1 MSNVEIIALI
11 VTIIC
16 LLSFCLV
23 FTFLF
28 RHYYLNLIKDVNE
41 GKEDIDLIDSAIIEE
56 EEKKSKKKK
65 ALKITGKVV
74 GYTLLGIVVLFFLSS
89 LVSKFMNDKI
99 VVGDSTMIVIA
110 SGSME
115 ERNEAN
121 SYLDEFNLNNQINT
135 YDIVGITKY
144 KDQSEV
150 KLYDVVAF
158 KGDDNVTYVHRIIDI
173 KENNTYVTRGDSN
186 NLSDNDG
193 RLYKGNLT
201 FDRIIG
207 KYNGTRIKTVGIF
220 VVFLQS
226 NSGIITVISIIYCM
240 LMFDHFRNKYD
251 KAIEERTNK
260 LIELL
265 EYNLS
270 EHKSVDFSTKY
281 HETLIYKGN
290 KYIFENGNFISKSD
304 LEESDLLNNEDTS
317 SSLVVIK
324 ENNDEESNVTIKN
337 IKTNKEDT
345 FKEKKSNVFSKIKDF
360 FRKDKSKENKESK
373 ETNNDNLSEM

>member
-121 SYLDEFNLNNQINT
+121 TYLDEFNLNNQINT
-135 YDIVGITKY
+135 YDIVG
-144 KDQSEV
+144 
-150 KLYDVVAF
+150 
-158 KGDDNVTYVHRIIDI
+158 
-173 KENNTYVTRGDSN
+173 
-186 NLSDNDG
+186 
-193 RLYKGNLT
+193 
-201 FDRIIG
+201 
-207 KYNGTRIKTVGIF
+207 
-220 VVFLQS
+220 
-226 NSGIITVISIIYCM
+226 
-240 LMFDHFRNKYD
+240 
-251 KAIEERTNK
+251 
-260 LIELL
+260 
-265 EYNLS
+265 
-270 EHKSVDFSTKY
+270 
-281 HETLIYKGN
+281 
-290 KYIFENGNFISKSD
+290 
-304 LEESDLLNNEDTS
+304 
-317 SSLVVIK
+317 
-324 ENNDEESNVTIKN
+324 
-337 IKTNKEDT
+337 
-345 FKEKKSNVFSKIKDF
+345 
-360 FRKDKSKENKESK
+360 
-373 ETNNDNLSEM
+373 